1 MLVYTNVTDR
11 NWTAQY
17 KPTVTNW
24 AGGGPNSEHM
34 LLGANQVTPLVLKNL
49 TFMISGR
56 AKMKKI
62 HWVQTFP
69 LSVLTGMLAWW
80 SNYNSTHLS
89 TLNLHSKN
97 LNQKDGVT
105 AAKQASPLTPF
116 VRNHFHISNLMT

>member
-1 MLVYTNVTDR
+1 
-11 NWTAQY
+11 
-17 KPTVTNW
+17 
-24 AGGGPNSEHM
+24 
-34 LLGANQVTPLVLKNL
+34 
-49 TFMISGR
+49 
-56 AKMKKI
+56 MKKI

-105 AAKQASPLTPF
+105 AAKQAFPLTPF